1 MDDSIVSFLIGK
13 RRKKYMGNKRQ
24 YGNKNNMEQ
33 KEQSMEIGKE
43 LAEMIEKLEE
53 KAFME
58 GYDYAIQM
66 LEQGKR
72 NRR

>member
-1 MDDSIVSFLIGK
+1 
-13 RRKKYMGNKRQ
+13 MGNKKQ
-24 YGNKNNMEQ
+24 YGNKKNIKQ
-33 KEQSMEIGKE
+33 KEQNTEIGKE
-43 LAEMIEKLEE
+43 LAEMIEKLEQ

-58 GYDYAIQM
+58 GYDYAIQV